1 MYTPSEFAV
10 AEQSALLA
18 LMQRYGFA
26 TLITAANAGPVVTHL
41 PLLVRSDRPGQ
52 IRLIGH
58 VARANPHWKLFDGNR
73 SSLAIFHGPH
83 GYVSPSLYETPNVPT
98 WNYAVVHAHGAP
110 RIVEQAADVLR
121 ELVSLYEGGRERPWT
136 VERLPE
142 GRFDQLQKAIVAFEM
157 PISRLEGKFKL
168 SQNRSAADARNVA
181 DAFARSADS
190 GERELAELM
199 RALPIRTK

>member
-1 MYTPSEFAV
+1 MYTPREFEVREERAM
-10 AEQSALLA
+10 LA

-26 TLITAANAGPVVTHL
+26 TLITAAETGPVVTHL
-41 PLLVRSDRPGQ
+41 PLVARSDGPGKH
-52 IRLIGH
+52 RLIGH
-58 VARANPHWKLFDGNR
+58 VARANPHWKLFDAHR
-73 SSLAIFHGPH
+73 ESLAIFHGPH

-110 RIVEQAADVLR
+110 RIIDEAADVLR
-121 ELVSLYEGGRERPWT
+121 EMVSLYEGGRERPWT

-157 PISRLEGKFKL
+157 PVSRLEGKFKL